1 MATHLEEV
9 ISNLNGDLSALQPCK
24 HKEVDTHL
32 LLHVCGDSKS
42 GFKQLLIV
50 AVHTDV
56 VVLAFCYFFNL
67 YLQELWIEIST
78 GENQRWLLTHLYV
91 VTWHQMCQALP
102 FWFALTGCDSVLMF
116 SGQGKKMARSA

>member
-9 ISNLNGDLSALQPCK
+9 ISNLNSDLSALQPCK
-24 HKEVDTHL
+24 LKEVDTHL

-50 AVHTDV
+50 TVNTDA

-78 GENQRWLLTHLYV
+78 GENQRWLSLIY
-91 VTWHQMCQALP
+91 TWKRGTRCAKHCP
-102 FWFALTGCDSVLMF
+102 FSLL
-116 SGQGKKMARSA
+116 

>member
-9 ISNLNGDLSALQPCK
+9 IWNLNGDLSALQPCK

-32 LLHVCGDSKS
+32 LLHVCGHSKS

-50 AVHTDV
+50 TVHTGI
-56 VVLAFCYFFNL
+56 VVLAFFYFFNL

-78 GENQRWLLTHLYV
+78 GENQRWLLTHLYMEAP
-91 VTWHQMCQALP
+91 HHMCQALP
-102 FWFALTGCDSVLMF
+102 FWFALIGCDSVLMF
-116 SGQGKKMARSA
+116 SG